1 MNLDL
6 IGSKLSRAMTTEIRS
21 INEKDYTVDALVS
34 DDSPDRH
41 ETIIAKGAYAQRISS
56 YLANPILCWGH
67 PVGDWFPRG
76 PEDLIGK
83 ATETKQT
90 DRGLE
95 HKFQYAVNENE
106 RAALVWRL
114 VAGGY
119 LRMYSV
125 GILVHA
131 AVTIFSEATKIAS
144 LPDSYKKAL
153 EDGDVWA
160 IITDAELVE
169 NSQVFVGSNR
179 NALAKALHA
188 GVLDRRGL
196 ELLCPD
202 HRSPDPR
209 RSFWTPPPFRDLG
222 VPPAE
227 EPAPQPVPESAPAAE
242 PAPDPDLAEEKELED
257 LLEEDPELCEAFIIA
272 LQAPIKAALS
282 GERET
287 K

>member
-1 MNLDL
+1 
-6 IGSKLSRAMTTEIRS
+6 MTTEIRA
-21 INEKDYTVDALVS
+21 INESDYTVDALVS

-41 ETIIAKGAYAQRISS
+41 ETIIAKGAYAARLSS

-83 ATETKQT
+83 AIETKQT

-95 HKFQYAVNENE
+95 HKFQYAVKENE

-114 VAGGY
+114 VAGKY

-125 GILVHA
+125 GILVHG

-144 LPDSYKKAL
+144 LPDAYKKAL

-202 HRSPDPR
+202 HRIPDPR
-209 RSFWTPPPFRDLG
+209 RSLWTPPPFRDLG

-227 EPAPQPVPESAPAAE
+227 EPAPQPGPEPGPESAPE
-242 PAPDPDLAEEKELED
+242 PAPAADPELQEEKEFEALLDED
-257 LLEEDPELCEAFIIA
+257 SELCEAFLSA
-272 LQAPIKAALS
+272 LEAPIMAALS